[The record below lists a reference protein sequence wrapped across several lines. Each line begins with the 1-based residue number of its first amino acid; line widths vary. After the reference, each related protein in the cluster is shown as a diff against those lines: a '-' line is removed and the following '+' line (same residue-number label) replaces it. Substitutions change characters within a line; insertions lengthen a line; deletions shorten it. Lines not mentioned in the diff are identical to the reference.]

1 MRPHRRETW
10 DKGRVYTCYKSFL
23 ENQEAKKKK
32 KKRKEKT
39 IKVLQRAKLERHG
52 GGINKEASETGS
64 IPMAES

>member
-32 KKRKEKT
+32 KKERK
-39 IKVLQRAKLERHG
+39 
-52 GGINKEASETGS
+52 INESS
-64 IPMAES
+64 AESQT